1 MRAAGV
7 IILVIGIGLTIFT
20 SVQFFTKEKVVD
32 LGVIEI
38 NKKEPHTLNW
48 SPLIGIAVMG
58 LGGGILMWKASKK

>member
-1 MRAAGV
+1 MRAVGI

-20 SVQFFTKEKVVD
+20 SVEFFTKKKVVD
-32 LGVIEI
+32 LGAIEI
-38 NKKEPHTLNW
+38 NKKEPHNLNW